1 MFLLKMYIYY
11 IYVFRKNWVDKMLF
25 LICLKK
31 KENISFIKVYRSQF
45 YFKEYGLNE
54 CLLKLLVIDYF

>member
-31 KENISFIKVYRSQF
+31 KISFIKVYISQF